1 MSNFQQMNPLDYQA
15 REEGESG
22 PNGGLYSPARAA
34 SARQF
39 SSNPPA
45 SAQTPEASWKMEQA
59 LELEK
64 YISTVLNHDLSD
76 ALVKSVAMFL
86 AGTRANPETLAI
98 IFQTWHRRPQSSS
111 IVLPQQHTLQQLAAK
126 LSVHMCALGQ
136 WGKVAEILG
145 LMPSDTALW
154 ILSAA
159 DPQWTAKILPH
170 IKSQTVRENL
180 GCACVAAAEKEPG
193 AADVLPL
200 QKIEDKSAPVVE
212 KELPV
217 VEKELPV
224 AEKESGAA
232 DVLPLIKIEAKSAP
246 VVEKRSADSPKISK
260 KAQRPPD
267 TQFQNSN
274 EAFSA
279 MSPRSG
285 KEKVGVAPKWR
296 CHCPFHAIPRGRPK
310 NSVP

>member
-15 REEGESG
+15 REEGESS
-22 PNGGLYSPARAA
+22 PNGGLHSPARAA
-34 SARQF
+34 SARQL
-39 SSNPPA
+39 SSNPPP
-45 SAQTPEASWKMEQA
+45 SAQTPETSWKMEQA
-59 LELEK
+59 MELDK
-64 YISTVLNHDLSD
+64 YISTVLDHDLSD
-76 ALVKSVAMFL
+76 ALEKSVAMFL
-86 AGTRANPETLAI
+86 AGTRANPEALAI
-98 IFQTWHRRPQSSS
+98 IFQTWHRRPQSSL
-111 IVLPQQHTLQQLAAK
+111 IVLPQQHTLQQLAAQ
-126 LSVHMCALGQ
+126 LSMYMCDLAQ

-159 DPQWTAKILPH
+159 GPQWTAKVLPH
-170 IKSQTVRENL
+170 IKSKTVRENL
-180 GCACVAAAEKEPG
+180 RHACVAAAEKEPG

-200 QKIEDKSAPVVE
+200 QKIDAKSA
-212 KELPV
+212 PV

-232 DVLPLIKIEAKSAP
+232 DVLPLQKIDAKSAP

-267 TQFQNSN
+267 EQFRNFNGLFLMMPAAQ
-274 EAFSA
+274 
-279 MSPRSG
+279 
-285 KEKVGVAPKWR
+285 KVGVGWDP
-296 CHCPFHAIPRGRPK
+296 CPPQAIPRGRPK

>member
-15 REEGESG
+15 REEGESS
-22 PNGGLYSPARAA
+22 PNGGLHSSARAA

-39 SSNPPA
+39 SFNPPP
-45 SAQTPEASWKMEQA
+45 SAQTPETSWKMEQA

-64 YISTVLNHDLSD
+64 YISMVLDHDLSD

-86 AGTRANPETLAI
+86 AGARVNPEALAI
-98 IFQTWHRRPQSSS
+98 IFQTWHRRPQSSL

-159 DPQWTAKILPH
+159 DSQWAAKILPH
-170 IKSQTVRENL
+170 IKSKAVRENL
-180 GCACVAAAEKEPG
+180 GHACVAAAEKEPG

-200 QKIEDKSAPVVE
+200 QKIEAKSAPTV
-212 KELPV
+212 K
-217 VEKELPV
+217 
-224 AEKESGAA
+224 KESGAA
-232 DVLPLIKIEAKSAP
+232 DVLPLQKIDAKSAP
-246 VVEKRSADSPKISK
+246 VVEKGSADLPEISK

-267 TQFQNSN
+267 AQFRNSN

>member
-22 PNGGLYSPARAA
+22 PNGGLNSSARAA

-59 LELEK
+59 LELER
-64 YISTVLNHDLSD
+64 YISMVLGYNLSD

-86 AGTRANPETLAI
+86 AGTRANPEALAI

-111 IVLPQQHTLQQLAAK
+111 IVLPEQHTLQQLAAK
-126 LSVHMCALGQ
+126 LSVYMCALAQ

-154 ILSAA
+154 ILSAT
-159 DPQWTAKILPH
+159 DPQWAAKILPH

-180 GCACVAAAEKEPG
+180 GYVCVAAAKKESG
-193 AADVLPL
+193 AADMLPL
-200 QKIEDKSAPVVE
+200 TKMKAKSAPTAE
-212 KELPV
+212 KASPM
-217 VEKELPV
+217 

-232 DVLPLIKIEAKSAP
+232 DALPLARIEAKSAP
-246 VVEKRSADSPKISK
+246 TAEKESADSLNISK
-260 KAQRPPD
+260 KESGAQFRD
-267 TQFQNSN
+267 SN
-274 EAFSA
+274 GQFSA
-279 MSPRSG
+279 ILSRSG
-285 KEKVGVAPKWR
+285 KEKVGMAPKWWSPP
-296 CHCPFHAIPRGRPK
+296 CPPQAIPRGRPK

>member
-15 REEGESG
+15 REEGEGS
-22 PNGGLYSPARAA
+22 PNGGLNSPARAA

-39 SSNPPA
+39 FSNPLA
-45 SAQTPEASWKMEQA
+45 SAQTPETSWKMEQA

-64 YISTVLNHDLSD
+64 YISTVLNYGLSD
-76 ALVKSVAMFL
+76 ALVKSVSMFL
-86 AGTRANPETLAI
+86 AGTRANPEALAI
-98 IFQTWHRRPQSSS
+98 IFQIWHRRPQSSS
-111 IVLPQQHTLQQLAAK
+111 IILPEQHTLQQLAAK
-126 LSVHMCALGQ
+126 LSVHMCTLGQ

-145 LMPSDTALW
+145 RMPSDTALW

-159 DPQWTAKILPH
+159 DPQWAAKILPH
-170 IKSQTVRENL
+170 IKSKTVRENL
-180 GCACVAAAEKEPG
+180 GYACVAAAEKEPG
-193 AADVLPL
+193 AANVLPL
-200 QKIEDKSAPVVE
+200 QKIE
-212 KELPV
+212 
-217 VEKELPV
+217 
-224 AEKESGAA
+224 
-232 DVLPLIKIEAKSAP
+232 AKSAP
-246 VVEKRSADSPKISK
+246 AKEKRSADSPKISK

-267 TQFQNSN
+267 AQFQNSN

-296 CHCPFHAIPRGRPK
+296 CHCPLHAIPRGRPK